1 MLRDLPM
8 LPGAASHDGSTAPPE
23 VVGEVLAEV
32 VGVLGRAAIPYALM
46 GGLASSLLGRPRC
59 TSDIDVFLRP
69 EAAPRALRA
78 LAEAGFETEVTN
90 PHWLYKA
97 FRRDVLVDLI
107 FKSTGDIYL
116 DEQMLA
122 RTRTLQHL
130 DATVRV
136 LPPEDLVVI
145 KAIAHDEETPRHWH
159 DALALISSNCLDW
172 PYLVERA
179 RKAPARV
186 LSLLLY
192 ARSLGL
198 CVPSHP
204 LRALGADVIDG

>member
-1 MLRDLPM
+1 M
-8 LPGAASHDGSTAPPE
+8 LPGAVPHEGSTASPD
-23 VVGEVLAEV
+23 VVAEVLAEA
-32 VGVLGRAAIPYALM
+32 VGALDRREIAYALM

-59 TSDIDVFLRP
+59 TSDIDLFVAP
-69 EAAPRALRA
+69 EAAPRALAA
-78 LAEAGFETEVTN
+78 LAEAGFETERTN

-107 FKSTGDIYL
+107 FKSCGDIYF
-116 DEQMLA
+116 DERMLA
-122 RTRTLQHL
+122 RTRLLRHR
-130 DATVRV
+130 DVEVRV

-159 DALALISSNCLDW
+159 DALSLISSNSLDW

-198 CVPSHP
+198 CVPADP
-204 LRALGADVIDG
+204 LRALGGSVFDA